1 MAERNRT
8 ASNIHHLQP
17 NPDAEELRLRRG
29 RGAVSNP
36 TGRFESQHRVRRD
49 GMWDYRSDSDWQSQG
64 GLSTQG
70 GDLDLPPL
78 PPLRTSVIE
87 EACRSAIVHNS
98 SPDIPFDQSINPY
111 RGCEHG
117 CIYCYARPS
126 HAYSGLSAGLDFETR
141 LFSKPDIVETLKKEL
156 ANPKYKCRM
165 IALGTNTDCYQPVE
179 REHGLMRGI
188 LETLH
193 DARHPVGIVTKSHL
207 VTRDIDLLA
216 DMAKDNLVHVFM
228 SVTTLDRSLARAMEP
243 RAATPPRRLDAI
255 RQLAA
260 AGIPVGVMVAP
271 VVPALTD
278 HEMENILAAAQDA
291 GAKRAGYLVL
301 RLPFEIKEL
310 FREWLLENCPDRAT
324 RVLRQIHEIRGGR
337 DNDPR
342 FHTRMTGVGDNADL
356 LASRFDIACRKLGL
370 STRDYDELETSL
382 FTPPVLPGRQFSLF

>member
-1 MAERNRT
+1 MVKVNHNVVPFAG
-8 ASNIHHLQP
+8 LQP
-17 NPDAEELRLRRG
+17 NPDAEDRRLRRG

-36 TGRFESQHRVRRD
+36 TGRFENQQRVGRD
-49 GMWDYRSDSDWQSQG
+49 AQWDYRSDNDWQAASED
-64 GLSTQG
+64 
-70 GDLDLPPL
+70 DLQL
-78 PPLRTSVIE
+78 PPLRTTGTE
-87 EACRSAIVHNS
+87 EVCRTAISRNT

-126 HAYSGLSAGLDFETR
+126 HAYAGLSPGLDFETQ
-141 LFSKPDIVETLKKEL
+141 LFSKPDVVETLKQEL
-156 ANPKYKCRM
+156 AKPKYECRM
-165 IALGTNTDCYQPVE
+165 IALGTNTDCYQPIE
-179 REHGLMRGI
+179 REQGLMRGI
-188 LETLH
+188 LETLR

-207 VTRDIDLLA
+207 VTRDIDILSE
-216 DMAKDNLVHVFM
+216 MAKDNLAHVFI
-228 SVTTLDRSLARAMEP
+228 SVTTLDRKLARAMEP

-255 RQLAA
+255 RQLAD
-260 AGIPVGVMVAP
+260 AGVPVGVMVAP

-278 HEMENILAAAQDA
+278 HEMENILDAAYQA

-324 RVLRQIHEIRGGR
+324 RVLRQIHEIRDGR

-342 FHTRMTGVGDNADL
+342 FHSRMTGVGDNAEL

-370 STRDYDELETSL
+370 SNRDYDELDTSL